1 MKKQFLGLLLLCLP
15 LFSCAQE
22 NSSEPKFDSSFS
34 SANISSSLEKKEDF
48 TLIGSDNGLSLSRSE
63 YTFAQRKEGD
73 SYYPDASIRMTAD
86 SSWRY
91 CTALSENDTRFYVED
106 ESVIKKEDLSLK
118 IITKDDL
125 GGSSNE
131 IAAIDVVFD
140 RAKVN
145 AGQTKVKVTLKPGN
159 GVSSMNV
166 LTTLC
171 FSLSIKRFGE
181 IDVESYKGSL
191 VVDTKGLD
199 SIAKKETASAKEV
212 TLNITDLGDNEEI
225 YGINADTH
233 KEVAISLNA
242 LDGGASLSDVRFAKG
257 HKYSVFIYVGGDS
270 TNDIVWVS
278 LVAQETSSSFSLKEV
293 EAGNSTLEVYEDNAL
308 VKAKLGTYKAL

>member
-1 MKKQFLGLLLLCLP
+1 MKKQFLSLLLLYLP

-22 NSSEPKFDSSFS
+22 SSSEPKFDSSFS
-34 SANISSSLEKKEDF
+34 SSNVSSSLQEKEDF
-48 TLIGSDNGLSLSRSE
+48 TLIGSDNGLSLSQLE
-63 YTFAQRKEGD
+63 YTFAQPKEGD

-91 CTALSENDTRFYVED
+91 CTALNTQETRFFVEE

-118 IITKDDL
+118 IITKNDL

-131 IAAIDVVFD
+131 IAAIDVIFD
-140 RAKVN
+140 RAKANV
-145 AGQTKVKVTLKPGN
+145 GQTKVKVNLKPGN

-171 FSLSIKRFGE
+171 FSLNIKRFGGIE
-181 IDVESYKGSL
+181 VESYKGSL
-191 VVDTKGLD
+191 VVNTAGLD
-199 SIAKKETASAKEV
+199 SIVKKESASAKEV

-242 LDGGASLSDVRFAKG
+242 LDEGASLDDVRFAKG

-270 TNDIVWVS
+270 TSDTVWVS
-278 LVAQETSSSFSLKEV
+278 MATQEASSSFALKEV
-293 EAGNSTLEVYEDNAL
+293 EAGNSTLEVYQDNAL
-308 VKAKLGTYKAL
+308 IKAKLGTYKAL